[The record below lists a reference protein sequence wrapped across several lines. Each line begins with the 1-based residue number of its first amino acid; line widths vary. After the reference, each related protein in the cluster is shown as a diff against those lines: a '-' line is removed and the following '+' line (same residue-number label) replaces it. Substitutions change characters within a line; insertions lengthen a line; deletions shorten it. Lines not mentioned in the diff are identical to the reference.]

1 MPIAAQRQF
10 LVKVS
15 GIDGYFA
22 QKTGGGVS
30 SDVSRVFD
38 GGSLVPEVL
47 ASPAQAGDVTVSRP
61 WNPDRDAAVL
71 ARMRTLVARWRTTIS
86 VHPTDADLVPIGS
99 PTVYANA
106 LLTAVGDPEADAGSG
121 DPPTLS
127 LTFAVPTVA

>member
-1 MPIAAQRQF
+1 
-10 LVKVS
+10 VS

-22 QKTGGGVS
+22 QKSGGGVN

-47 ASPAQAGDVTVSRP
+47 AAPAQAGDITVSRP

-71 ARMRTLVARWRTTIS
+71 SRLRTLVARWRTTVS
-86 VHPTDADLVPIGS
+86 VHPTDPDLVPIGS

-106 LLTAVGDPEADAGSG
+106 LLTGVSDPEADAGSG
-121 DPPTLS
+121 DASTLS
-127 LTFAVPTVA
+127 LTFAVPTVT